1 MLGLRGYVGSAVA
14 DRLGKASVSRCPG
27 SPKTEI
33 RPSRCAT
40 ISSSLKSKSRAGF
53 TLIELLVVIAII
65 SVLIALLLPAV
76 QSARE
81 AARRIQCTNNL
92 KQIGLGLH
100 NYEGVVGAFP
110 PSNIAGYNGATYFA
124 NGFSVHARILPFMEQ
139 GVAFDSLN
147 FAFTHRTVQN
157 STVVGLALT
166 CFLCPSDKNID
177 GQTAF
182 PSGVNARVT
191 SYGFNQGDWF
201 IWNAITLAGAVGPK
215 NRSVFG
221 PNQCRRI
228 AEMTD
233 GTSNTI
239 FASDVK
245 ALNGFCQVGGQFS
258 EANLSSPTA
267 PLPPASVDP
276 LSVATEYT
284 SVASCNALPVGT
296 GHTAWVDGNS
306 QETGLTMAFTPNKP
320 AINPTNRADL
330 DILTVLVSKNQP
342 LYGAITARSYHP
354 GGVNVLFADGGVRFI
369 KSSIDGGTWRALGTV
384 AGAEVV
390 SGDSY

>member
-1 MLGLRGYVGSAVA
+1 MQRIIKPRTA
-14 DRLGKASVSRCPG
+14 R
-27 SPKTEI
+27 
-33 RPSRCAT
+33 
-40 ISSSLKSKSRAGF
+40 RAAF

-100 NYEGVVGAFP
+100 NYEGVTGSFP
-110 PSNIAGYNGATYFA
+110 PSNIAGYFNGVYSY

-147 FAFTHRTVQN
+147 FFFTHRTAQN

-166 CFLCPSDKNID
+166 CFLCPSDTNIT
-177 GQTAF
+177 GMTAF

-191 SYGFNQGDWF
+191 SYGFNEGDWF
-201 IWNAITLAGAVGPK
+201 IWNALTSAGPVGPK
-215 NRSVFG
+215 NRAVFG

-228 AEMTD
+228 AEITD
-233 GTSNTI
+233 GTSVTLL
-239 FASDVK
+239 ASDVK
-245 ALNGFCQVGGQFS
+245 ALNPFCQVGGQFS

-267 PLPPASVDP
+267 ALPSASADP
-276 LSVATEYT
+276 LSVAVEYT
-284 SVASCNALPVGT
+284 SVASCHSVPPGQ

-306 QETGLTMAFTPNKP
+306 QETGMTTAFTPNKL
-320 AINPTNRADL
+320 ARNPVNNADL

-354 GGVNVLFADGGVRFI
+354 SGVNILIADGSVRFA
-369 KSSIDGGTWRALGTV
+369 KSTIDASTWRGLGTV
-384 AGAEVV
+384 AGGEVI